1 MQQLLEE
8 MEVEEEE
15 KRTPEE
21 MEAQFMAALAPH
33 LNGAEPTNENVA
45 AVIEKMT
52 PEQRQAL
59 AAQGRGLRSELMSKP
74 QKYADE
80 TAAYRKVVNDAAE
93 KQGLPVEKDGEHLG
107 KKIAA
112 FMQASRR
119 ILCESRRIVLFIPAN
134 SSVHLGKKIGHAGD
148 RPPTPN
154 DLTRGCSV
162 PNRVARAPCGRLAAC
177 QHSLPH
183 ARPWP
188 AVRGCQHRL
197 THSLAVCQHPLPH
210 ALAQTSSG
218 PVPHAVVLNALASA
232 PYLVKLALAEAQVTP
247 PPLPLSHPLRSL
259 SLPCSRKHTGRR
271 LCEGLSRET
280 VIPVLSGWM

>member
-1 MQQLLEE
+1 MGKGPKSSPKKGGGGKGRRAHPAGRSALPDPLAELDGLDSLDPERAARAERLSGEDHQSPEEMQQLLEE

-59 AAQGRGLRSELMSKP
+59 AQQGRGLRSELMSKP

-112 FMQASRR
+112 FMQAA
-119 ILCESRRIVLFIPAN
+119 L
-134 SSVHLGKKIGHAGD
+134 D
-148 RPPTPN
+148 RPHHHV
-154 DLTRGCSV
+154 S
-162 PNRVARAPCGRLAAC
+162 RAPYGRVCRLW
-177 QHSLPH
+177 LPI
-183 ARPWP
+183 
-188 AVRGCQHRL
+188 L
-197 THSLAVCQHPLPH
+197 THSLAH
-210 ALAQTSSG
+210 ARR
-218 PVPHAVVLNALASA
+218 
-232 PYLVKLALAEAQVTP
+232 P
-247 PPLPLSHPLRSL
+247 PP
-259 SLPCSRKHTGRR
+259 GRYR
-271 LCEGLSRET
+271 TR
-280 VIPVLSGWM
+280 